1 MQLAFSR
8 ERISHEQLYW
18 FNAKST
24 VSSRTAYLFFVT
36 SLGFNLSCLHLYHV
50 THHNLTSP
58 AANLLTPAVA
68 RITAQQMAIRA
79 KTPPLRVLL
88 DNIPSLVIRANAP
101 ERRQRFQN
109 STSSNRPGIL
119 PGISKFHGKKIFL
132 IKSNISIIGSKLVA
146 SAAPPPQYI
155 APSTDFHGRI
165 FSIRLHRRSDAIAT
179 TCIECWQCG
188 PNAKQIAEW
197 ETKEHKQFAEAA
209 RTPLAEAITVHRL
222 LPPSQ
227 TEYEELFFYFL
238 TKSSRPNTSRSN
250 NKVWR
255 IKRKL
260 RLGGCINKRRGGAAR

>member
-1 MQLAFSR
+1 MLSACVSVTMQLAFSR

-132 IKSNISIIGSKLVA
+132 IKSNISIIDSKLVA
-146 SAAPPPQYI
+146 SAAPPSPVHCTI
-155 APSTDFHGRI
+155 DRFSREDFFHTT
-165 FSIRLHRRSDAIAT
+165 SPTIRRDRDDVYRVLT
-179 TCIECWQCG
+179 V
-188 PNAKQIAEW
+188 
-197 ETKEHKQFAEAA
+197 
-209 RTPLAEAITVHRL
+209 RT
-222 LPPSQ
+222 
-227 TEYEELFFYFL
+227 
-238 TKSSRPNTSRSN
+238 
-250 NKVWR
+250 
-255 IKRKL
+255 KRKTD
-260 RLGGCINKRRGGAAR
+260 R